1 MRRCLLAVVLL
12 LGAASSARADHDDLF
27 WGQLGH
33 RIIARVA
40 AARLTPAAR
49 LAVRDLIPGETLAS
63 VASWA
68 DSIRPSRP
76 ETGPWHY
83 VNIPIWDSIY
93 RPKTVCPDGTCVIA
107 MLEKEIAILR
117 DRTKPRSERAE
128 ALKWVVHLMGDMH
141 QPLHVG
147 DRGDRGGN
155 DVKLTWAGKAW
166 TLHSLWDTG
175 LLVATGVPE
184 ERFVVEIG
192 RTLDQRG
199 DLATLT
205 RGSIVDWA
213 MESHDVARDVAYP
226 FLPTSLDVD
235 PSYLAKVRVILED
248 RVLRA
253 SVRLAKVLN
262 EALAKG

>member
-1 MRRCLLAVVLL
+1 MRRPFLATLLL
-12 LGAASSARADHDDLF
+12 LGVALPARADHADLF

-40 AARLTPAAR
+40 AARLSPEAR

-68 DSIRPSRP
+68 DSIRSSRP
-76 ETGPWHY
+76 ETGSWHY
-83 VNIPIWDSIY
+83 VNIPIWDSVY
-93 RPKTVCPDGTCVIA
+93 RPKTVCPKDACVIA
-107 MLEKEIAILR
+107 MLEQELAILR
-117 DRTKPRSERAE
+117 DRSRPRAERAE

-155 DVKLTWAGKAW
+155 DVKLTWAGKPW

-184 ERFVVEIG
+184 ERYVVEIG
-192 RTLDQRG
+192 RTIAQRG

-235 PSYLAKVRVILED
+235 PSYLAKVRVILQD

-253 SVRLAKVLN
+253 SVRLATVLN

>member
-117 DRTKPRSERAE
+117 DRSKPRSERAE

-235 PSYLAKVRVILED
+235 NSYLTKVRLVLED

-253 SVRLAKVLN
+253 SLRLAKVLN